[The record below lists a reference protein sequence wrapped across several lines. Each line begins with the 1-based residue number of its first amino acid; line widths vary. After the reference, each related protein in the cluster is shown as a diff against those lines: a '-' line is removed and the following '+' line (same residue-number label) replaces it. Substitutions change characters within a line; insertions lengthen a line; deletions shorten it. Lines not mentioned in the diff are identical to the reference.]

1 MKIFGSRPTYVGE
14 VWSKP
19 VSVEDIWSVSMSVE
33 DVNSSTDV
41 PGGLSPC
48 EYVEGPV
55 GQCSER
61 SIGR

>member
-33 DVNSSTDV
+33 DFDAPTKV
-41 PGGLSPC
+41 PR
-48 EYVEGPV
+48 VK
-55 GQCSER
+55 
-61 SIGR
+61 